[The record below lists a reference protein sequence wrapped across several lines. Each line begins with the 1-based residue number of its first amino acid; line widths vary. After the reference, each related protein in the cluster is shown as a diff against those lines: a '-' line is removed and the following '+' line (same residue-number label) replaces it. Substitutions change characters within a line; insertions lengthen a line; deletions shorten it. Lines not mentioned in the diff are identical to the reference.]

1 MRHFYRVWGGL
12 LVAGVLA
19 SHYLGWGFA
28 QTDEIKGVPR
38 SIRDNPG
45 AYRTHYVGG
54 K

>member
-1 MRHFYRVWGGL
+1 MKHFYRVWGSI

-19 SHYLGWGFA
+19 SHYFGWGFTE
-28 QTDEIKGVPR
+28 TDEAKGIPKSVR
-38 SIRDNPG
+38 ENPG